1 MTTTSDIRLY
11 RVAHGKH
18 LVSLVARGLLCR
30 RTVQA
35 ERIPFQT
42 ISNEEIEDK
51 RAATIVPCGPGGTLH
66 DYVPFHFGPRSPM
79 MSRISYRNLPAYTEG
94 QRPLVYLVTSVAAV
108 TGAGLRFTYTDGHP
122 LAALSD
128 TFDDADQ
135 IAERVDLPLMRERY
149 WKDTE
154 DDPDRERR
162 RQAEFLVHDRI
173 PWEVIEEIG
182 VMDAKIKA
190 RVEGILSGT
199 THVPPVTV
207 RADWYY
213 KERKP

>member
-1 MTTTSDIRLY
+1 MTTNSDIQLY

-18 LVSLVARGLLCR
+18 LASLVARGLLCR
-30 RTVQA
+30 RIVQA
-35 ERIPFQT
+35 EGIQFQT

-51 RAATIVPCGPGGTLH
+51 RAATTMPCGPGGTLH

-94 QRPLVYLVTSVAAV
+94 QRPLLYLVTSVAAI
-108 TGAGLRFTYTDGHP
+108 TRAGLLFTYTDGHP

-128 TFDDADQ
+128 TFDDADR

-162 RQAEFLVHDRI
+162 RQAELLVFDRV

-182 VMDAKIKA
+182 VLDVKIKA
-190 RVEGILSGT
+190 RVEGILAGSA
-199 THVPPVTV
+199 HVPPVTV
-207 RADWYY
+207 RPDWYY